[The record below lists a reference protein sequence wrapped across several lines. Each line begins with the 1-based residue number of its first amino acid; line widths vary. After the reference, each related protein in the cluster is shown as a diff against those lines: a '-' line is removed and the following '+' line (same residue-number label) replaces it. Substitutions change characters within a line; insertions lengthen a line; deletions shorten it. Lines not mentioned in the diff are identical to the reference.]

1 MTIID
6 VDIEEYY
13 DPFEASIYPNP
24 AKEVLNIDLQGEFEN
39 VILRI
44 IDMAG
49 KIIFSK
55 EMTENKE
62 QIDLIDLTA
71 GVYNLEINSIDHQT
85 TRVFTVK

>member
-13 DPFEASIYPNP
+13 DPFQASIYPNP

-49 KIIFSK
+49 KIVFSK

-62 QIDLIDLTA
+62 QIDLIDLNA
-71 GVYNLEINSIDHQT
+71 GVYNLEINSIEHQII
-85 TRVFTVK
+85 RVFTVK

>member
-13 DPFEASIYPNP
+13 DPFRASIYPNP

-39 VILRI
+39 VVLRI

-71 GVYNLEINSIDHQT
+71 GVYNLEINSIEHQI
-85 TRVFTVK
+85 TRVFIVK

>member
-13 DPFEASIYPNP
+13 DPFQASIYPNP
-24 AKEVLNIDLQGEFEN
+24 AKEVLNIDMQGEFEN

-49 KIIFSK
+49 KIVFSK

-62 QIDLIDLTA
+62 QIDLIDLNA
-71 GVYNLEINSIDHQT
+71 GIYNLEINSIEHQI

>member
-13 DPFEASIYPNP
+13 DPFQASIYPNP
-24 AKEVLNIDLQGEFEN
+24 AKEVLNIDMQGEFEN

-49 KIIFSK
+49 KIVFSK
-55 EMTENKE
+55 EMTGNKE
-62 QIDLIDLTA
+62 QIDLIDLNA
-71 GVYNLEINSIDHQT
+71 GIYNLEINSIEHQI

>member
-13 DPFEASIYPNP
+13 DPFQASIYPNP

-49 KIIFSK
+49 KIVFSK

-62 QIDLIDLTA
+62 QIDLIDLNA
-71 GVYNLEINSIDHQT
+71 GIYNLEINSIEHQI